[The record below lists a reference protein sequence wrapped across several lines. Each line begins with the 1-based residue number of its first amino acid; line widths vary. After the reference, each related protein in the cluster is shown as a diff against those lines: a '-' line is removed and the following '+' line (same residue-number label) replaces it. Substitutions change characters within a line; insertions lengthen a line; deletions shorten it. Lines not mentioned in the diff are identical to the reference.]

1 MFPPTCPKRSAFR
14 SPPRQ
19 GPKDLFPAIH
29 SPTVGFIHNCAKE
42 AGFRRYSKLPEQ
54 CKHLP
59 TYAYIYLHFYAFSDK
74 PWTNRRNNRAF
85 SPNTPGIPP
94 EQPLLACSA
103 ENFRT
108 SVTFLLHGTKNEHK
122 LVDQKCQAAIT
133 SGTKAGI
140 KPNKKKFIETLP
152 TLVVF
157 PMVTFSHL
165 QTLSRW
171 VIYVC
176 YCSES
181 GHNSL

>member
-1 MFPPTCPKRSAFR
+1 MFPPTCPERSAFR
-14 SPPRQ
+14 SPHVKGRKTFSPQ
-19 GPKDLFPAIH
+19 FTAPLSVLSTTVPKKR
-29 SPTVGFIHNCAKE
+29 V
-42 AGFRRYSKLPEQ
+42 FRRYGKLPEK
-54 CKHLP
+54 CKNLP

-140 KPNKKKFIETLP
+140 KPNKKRFIETLP
-152 TLVVF
+152 TLVVI

-171 VIYVC
+171 VID
-176 YCSES
+176 
-181 GHNSL
+181 G